1 MLKMEEIKKFIK
13 PLQLAHLMGV
23 PPTTVYSWDIIPKW
37 REDAVLKVLKKN
49 KIQVSRKDFYKGE

>member
-23 PPTTVYSWDIIPKW
+23 PPTTVYSWDIVPKW

-49 KIQVSRKDFYKGE
+49 KIKVSNQV

>member
-1 MLKMEEIKKFIK
+1 MEEIKKFIK

-37 REDAVLKVLKKN
+37 REDAVLKVLKKHH
-49 KIQVSRKDFYKGE
+49 IPVSRQDFYRA